1 MITDQEL
8 LQIKHYL
15 KSRKLS
21 DSVLNEVYDHFLP
34 QISDLMMHENISF
47 QEAFLK
53 TKFQWK
59 YELEMVKA
67 DIFTFKKIARIEK
80 SILQMRFFKMSI
92 TSLVLS
98 VLSLALAHIHKDLIF
113 VILFLIL
120 ILFVL
125 SLGYNFI
132 FKKMKFKEYIN
143 LSYHPLLVRNQVLFF
158 GLIFLPEISNRDTS
172 FFLESNF
179 NIVFLIFCAA
189 IQIQILYFR
198 TKKVNVLI

>member
-1 MITDQEL
+1 MQLTIL
-8 LQIKHYL
+8 LEIKNYL
-15 KSRKLS
+15 RSKKIS
-21 DSVLNEVYDHFLP
+21 DRVLNEVYDHFVP
-34 QISDLMMHENISF
+34 QISDLMIHDNISF

-80 SILQMRFFKMSI
+80 SILQRRFFKISI

-98 VLSLALAHIHKDLIF
+98 VLSLAIAYIHEDLIF
-113 VILFLIL
+113 VTLFLIL
-120 ILFVL
+120 IVFVL

-132 FKKMKFKEYIN
+132 FKKMNFKDYIN
-143 LSYHPLLVRNQVLFF
+143 LSFHPLLVRNQVLLF
-158 GLIFLPEISNRDTS
+158 GLIFLPGISNRESS

-179 NIVFLIFCAA
+179 NIVMVFA
-189 IQIQILYFR
+189 
-198 TKKVNVLI
+198 